1 MPPADRPAPVSRADL
16 EGICEALPEV
26 TLGEVRVAPRHLGR
40 AASSERVICPRP
52 RPTGHGPPR
61 MPWART
67 RWSRAP
73 PWRWAASSSW
83 PTAWGCAVT
92 DG

>member
-40 AASSERVICPRP
+40 AASSEASHLPEATSDGTRP
-52 RPTGHGPPR
+52 AENAVSTDPMIAGSA
-61 MPWART
+61 MAM
-67 RWSRAP
+67 
-73 PWRWAASSSW
+73 SSVLV
-83 PTAWGCAVT
+83 VT
-92 DG
+92 NSLRLRRYGR